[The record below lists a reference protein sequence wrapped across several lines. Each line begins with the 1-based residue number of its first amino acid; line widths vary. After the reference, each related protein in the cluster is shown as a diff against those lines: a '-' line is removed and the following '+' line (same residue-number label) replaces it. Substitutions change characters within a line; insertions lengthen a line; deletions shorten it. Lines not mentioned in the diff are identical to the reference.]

1 VLRVTISR
9 RELVDRVQAAFAYV
23 CETFFPQ
30 WHEGRTWTVKEDGTL
45 AYYGRCDDAARTIL
59 VKSEIEDEDRL
70 LLTLIH
76 EICHAISREPH
87 SKDWRRMFER
97 AGRTSK
103 RIGRERLAEMIEA
116 EVRRYAASDEPVRL
130 DERLVYSTI
139 QDLLLADPDLP
150 YEETIQ
156 KVASLWGVDLE
167 DVTAFPR
174 CLEAYRETREK
185 FKRLLALTK
194 PPAATA

>member
-1 VLRVTISR
+1 MN
-9 RELVDRVQAAFAYV
+9 RVQAAFAYV
-23 CETFFPQ
+23 CEIFFPQ
-30 WHEGRTWTVKEDGTL
+30 WQEGRKWTVKEDGIL
-45 AYYGRCDDAARTIL
+45 GYYGRCDDAARTIL

-87 SKDWRRMFER
+87 SKVWRKMFEE
-97 AGRTSK
+97 AGSTS
-103 RIGRERLAEMIEA
+103 RRVGREGLAGMIEE
-116 EVRRYAASDEPVRL
+116 EVRRYAAYDEPARL

-139 QDLLLADPDLP
+139 QDLLLADPELT
-150 YEETIQ
+150 YGETIQ
-156 KVASLWGVDLE
+156 KVASLWGVDPE